1 MKNRN
6 ASIKFSYPEIP
17 IEPLCSPF
25 GTLTTRRAPPFAK
38 RPPISRTQSLLA
50 LAFES
55 GGFGFLG
62 GSLGESKPKH
72 WKQVEIS
79 SKTLENMFFASLL
92 TKNACNTNEKG
103 YKLSV
108 MTRLK
113 IWEILAGVLA
123 DGWSSNLLCHSEHT
137 ATPNHSKEVPPS

>member
-17 IEPLCSPF
+17 INLFFAPF
-25 GTLTTRRAPPFAK
+25 GALVRAPPFAK
-38 RPPISRTQSLLA
+38 LPPISRTQSLMT

-72 WKQVEIS
+72 
-79 SKTLENMFFASLL
+79 
-92 TKNACNTNEKG
+92 
-103 YKLSV
+103 
-108 MTRLK
+108 
-113 IWEILAGVLA
+113 
-123 DGWSSNLLCHSEHT
+123 
-137 ATPNHSKEVPPS
+137 

>member
-17 IEPLCSPF
+17 IKPLFCTVWGSHDSESPAI
-25 GTLTTRRAPPFAK
+25 RK

-108 MTRLK
+108 MTRVK

-123 DGWSSNLLCHSEHT
+123 DGWRSNLLCHSEHT

>member
-17 IEPLCSPF
+17 IKPLFASF
-25 GTLTTRRAPPFAK
+25 GALTRAPPFAK

-55 GGFGFLG
+55 GGFGFLDD
-62 GSLGESKPKH
+62 SLGESKPKH

-79 SKTLENMFFASLL
+79 TKALENIFFASLL
-92 TKNACNTNEKG
+92 TKNACHTNEKG
-103 YKLSV
+103 SKLSV
-108 MTRLK
+108 MTRLE

-123 DGWSSNLLCHSEHT
+123 DGWRSALLCHSDGIWDLR
-137 ATPNHSKEVPPS
+137 VWWCQGIWVF